1 MSHLIEQSGALLAA
15 VTFVVF
21 GAGRLLR
28 LPVEVLA
35 LASNSTVGGPATAM
49 ALARSQGWS
58 GLVLPG
64 VLSGLLGYAVGT
76 YAGVAVCEAL
86 RPR

>member
-1 MSHLIEQSGALLAA
+1 
-15 VTFVVF
+15 
-21 GAGRLLR
+21 
-28 LPVEVLA
+28 VEVLA
-35 LASNSTVGGPATAM
+35 LASNSTVGGPASAM

-86 RPR
+86 RPG